1 MHEIFTMARAIS
13 ADVFLRDGRGGHVP
27 PMLQMTEHDAT
38 DSELAAAME
47 RWQLMADGEPRHT
60 PSGCVLFVRRNAQ
73 RLVVKIVG
81 TAGDELLASPAY
93 DYFSGRGAVTLVA
106 RAGRALLL
114 ERIAPGHA
122 LTQKVLAG
130 DDDGATAVLC
140 DVMRALHR
148 DAPPPPELA
157 TVEDWG
163 ADLSQDHAADGPLPL
178 ALVSRAAAVFDELCR
193 SQGPRICLHGDLH
206 HDNVLFDAERG
217 WLAIDPKGVI
227 GERAYECGALLRNPT
242 EDAARFADPNIIDRR
257 VRIICEC
264 LGLDRPRVIG
274 WCFAQA
280 VLAAVWAGQDGRADR
295 RGLATAEAVLPLLR
309 KAS

>member
-1 MHEIFTMARAIS
+1 MSDHLEPAAVSDGDHRA
-13 ADVFLRDGRGGHVP
+13 
-27 PMLQMTEHDAT
+27 
-38 DSELAAAME
+38 ELAAAMA
-47 RWQLMADGEPRHT
+47 RWQLAADGDVRDT
-60 PSGCVLFVRRNAQ
+60 PSGCVLFVRRGGE
-73 RLVVKIVG
+73 RLVLKIVG
-81 TAGDELLASPAY
+81 PAGDELLASPAY
-93 DYFSGRGAVTLVA
+93 EYFSGHGAVTLHA
-106 RAGRALLL
+106 QDGRALLL

-122 LTQKVLAG
+122 LTERVLAG

-140 DVMRALHR
+140 DVMSALHR
-148 DAPPPPELA
+148 DAPPPAELA

-163 ADLSQDHAADGPLPL
+163 ADLSQDHLAGGPLPL

-242 EDAARFADPNIIDRR
+242 EEASRFADPAIIDRR
-257 VRIICEC
+257 VRIICER
-264 LGLDRPRVIG
+264 LGLDRARVIG

-280 VLAAVWAGQDGRADR
+280 VLAAVWAVQDGREDR
-295 RGLATAEAVLPLLR
+295 RGVVTAEATLPLLR
-309 KAS
+309 RAG